1 MNQTLLGVRLRAAR
15 EARGVSL
22 RSVAGAIGVSPS
34 LLSQIENGKT
44 NPSVDTL
51 YALVQQL
58 EISVDAMLGIAGSG
72 DGRPAEAARAAGS
85 PADDSRV
92 DTIVQTLADTP
103 VIEMENGV
111 RWERLAVLPGQ
122 DAEALRVTYQPG
134 ASSSV
139 EGHLMHHLGCEHLV
153 IVSGELRARFSENEI
168 VLHEGDSMAF
178 DSRLPHL
185 FVNTADRPAL
195 GIWYVLGRHAQLA
208 GAEHAETEPDDAAR
222 AGGAGAAP
230 NSAVDVMRSFRG
242 A

>member
-1 MNQTLLGVRLRAAR
+1 VDQSLLGARLRAAR
-15 EARGVSL
+15 EAQGVSL
-22 RSVAGAIGVSPS
+22 RSVAAAIGVSPS

-58 EISVDAMLGIAGSG
+58 GISVDAMLGIAGAEGGTGARDS
-72 DGRPAEAARAAGS
+72 DSSDTAEAAGAEPGG
-85 PADDSRV
+85 
-92 DTIVQTLADTP
+92 TIVQTLADTP

-139 EGHLMHHLGCEHLV
+139 EGHLMRHLGCEHLV
-153 IVSGELRARFSENEI
+153 IVSGELRVRFEQEEV

-195 GIWYVLGRHAQLA
+195 GIWYVLGRQAQLEHEHLEA
-208 GAEHAETEPDDAAR
+208 GHGDAEGD
-222 AGGAGAAP
+222 AP
-230 NSAVDVMRSFRG
+230 NSAVDVMRTFREP
-242 A
+242 

>member
-1 MNQTLLGVRLRAAR
+1 MDQSLLGARLRAAR
-15 EARGVSL
+15 EAQKVSL
-22 RSVAGAIGVSPS
+22 RSVASAIGVSPS

-58 EISVDAMLGIAGSG
+58 GISVDAMLGISGAGDGATITAADPGSG
-72 DGRPAEAARAAGS
+72 AEPAG
-85 PADDSRV
+85 
-92 DTIVQTLADTP
+92 TIVQTLADTP

-139 EGHLMHHLGCEHLV
+139 EGHLMRHLGCEHLV
-153 IVSGELRARFSENEI
+153 IVSGELLVRFEGEEV

-195 GIWYVLGRHAQLA
+195 GIWYVLGRQAQLEHEHLEA
-208 GAEHAETEPDDAAR
+208 GHGDAE
-222 AGGAGAAP
+222 GVAP
-230 NSAVDVMRSFRG
+230 NSAVDVMRTFREP
-242 A
+242 